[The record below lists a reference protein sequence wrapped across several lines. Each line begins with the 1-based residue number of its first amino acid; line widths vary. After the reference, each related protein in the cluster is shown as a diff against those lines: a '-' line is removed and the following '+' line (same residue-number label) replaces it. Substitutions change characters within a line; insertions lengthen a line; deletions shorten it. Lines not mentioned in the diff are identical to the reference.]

1 MNNITTQEQIDE
13 AIKNWEFIRLQE
25 VMAHKNVPTKSEY
38 GPQLDMFEEES
49 RDMLKGIVHKKLLAV
64 LDEELKHE
72 KNLNRSFIP
81 TVSKSV
87 QKCPVCQGVGTVH
100 HNFYD
105 QFIQEQTY
113 HTYTGP
119 TICRTCNGVGVL
131 WG

>member
-38 GPQLDMFEEES
+38 GPQLDMFEEGE
-49 RDMLKGIVHKKLLAV
+49 V
-64 LDEELKHE
+64 E
-72 KNLNRSFIP
+72 KPFMFGP
-81 TVSKSV
+81 SKSV
-87 QKCPVCQGVGTVH
+87 HKCPVCQGVGTVH

-119 TICRTCNGVGVL
+119 TICRTCNGIGVL